1 MSLRANLSAIVA
13 FVAVLSLGGAAG
25 FTSYSRRTTSAVV
38 EGLHAI
44 RTLQKLEID
53 LLAHAHLRG
62 TSDRSDLE
70 ASLNQD
76 LREAERYIGNPA
88 ERSAFQRVET
98 ELSDYLTRAHDLPA
112 RPAMNL
118 PELDAVHDSLRQLL
132 NINLMQAGQ
141 AENAAAQWE
150 TSVDRVV
157 LLIALVL
164 LSTIVVVLIWLW
176 RLAFR
181 PVLNIRDAMM
191 EFAAGRKS
199 VRAFE
204 SGPEELR
211 SIAIQFNQMAA
222 ALSRQQEEQSVFLAG
237 VAHDLRNPLSPLKLA
252 AATIGGEG
260 PLPPEDRV
268 RATLDIVRRQVDRLD
283 RMVGDLLDTSRIEAG
298 QLELQLKECDAGLLA
313 REVFELFQTASSR
326 HRFELRV
333 PESAVPLRC
342 DAFRIEQ
349 VLNNI
354 VSNAIKYSPGGGT
367 VRIGVTTDA
376 TAAIFDI
383 SDEGLGI
390 KPEDIPSIFQPF
402 RRVGNA
408 DHKIPG
414 IGLGLSV
421 ARHIVEA
428 HGGHIDVKS
437 RAGAGTVFFV
447 RVPRG
452 TVH

>member
-25 FTSYSRRTTSAVV
+25 FTWYSQRTTAAVV

-44 RTLQKLEID
+44 RTLQKLELD

-70 ASLNQD
+70 TRLTQD
-76 LREAERYIGNPA
+76 LREAERYIGNST
-88 ERSAFQRVET
+88 ERSAFQRVES
-98 ELSDYLTRAHDLPA
+98 ELADYLARAHDMPE
-112 RPAMNL
+112 RQVVNL
-118 PELDAVHDSLRQLL
+118 PELDAVHESLRHLL
-132 NINLMQAGQ
+132 DINLMQAGQ
-141 AENAAAQWE
+141 AENSAAQWE
-150 TSVDRVV
+150 TLVNRAV

-164 LSTIVVVLIWLW
+164 LSTIMVVLIWLW

-181 PVLNIRDAMM
+181 PVLNIRDAMT

-199 VRAFE
+199 ARALE
-204 SGPEELR
+204 SGPAELR
-211 SIAIQFNQMAA
+211 SIAVQFNRMAS
-222 ALSRQQEEQSVFLAG
+222 ALSRQQEEQLVFLAG

-252 AATIGGEG
+252 AATLGGDG

-283 RMVGDLLDTSRIEAG
+283 RMVGDLLDASRIEAG

-313 REVFELFQTASSR
+313 REVFELFQTASPR
-326 HRFELRV
+326 HRLDLHL
-333 PESAVPLRC
+333 PESAVPMRC

-354 VSNAIKYSPGGGT
+354 VSNAIKYSPDGGT
-367 VRIGVTTDA
+367 VKILVRADEASAVFEIA
-376 TAAIFDI
+376 
-383 SDEGLGI
+383 DEGLGI
-390 KPEDIPSIFQPF
+390 RPEDIPSIFQPF
-402 RRVGNA
+402 RRVGKV
-408 DHKIPG
+408 DPKIPG

-421 ARHIVEA
+421 ARHIVAA
-428 HGGHIDVKS
+428 HGGNIDVKS
-437 RAGAGTVFFV
+437 RSGAGTVFFV
-447 RVPRG
+447 TIPRL
-452 TVH
+452 T